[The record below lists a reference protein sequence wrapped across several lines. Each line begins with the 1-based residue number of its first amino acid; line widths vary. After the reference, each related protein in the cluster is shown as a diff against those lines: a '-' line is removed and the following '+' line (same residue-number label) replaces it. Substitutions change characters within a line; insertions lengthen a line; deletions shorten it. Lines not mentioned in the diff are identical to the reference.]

1 MTLLLLY
8 LLKVSVC
15 IAAFYLVYTVTLSRE
30 TFFRLNRFVL
40 LLAIIL
46 SIILPVW
53 TLTITK
59 ENITSLEIRQEA
71 YVGELSSQQI
81 LSLDKVSYGWKET
94 IPIAILCIYF
104 AGALI
109 LLFKY
114 LYGILQIIRIIK
126 NSRKEIFSNIKLYIF
141 HKSVIPFS
149 WFRNIIISEED
160 YISVKEI
167 IIEHEKAHI
176 RLKHSYDLSFINT
189 IAVFQWFNPI
199 FWLLRKELIT
209 IHEYQADN
217 RVLKNG
223 IDARKYQYLLIS
235 KGTVQSFS
243 IPVVNHL
250 CSGNFKK
257 RIKMMHKDQS
267 NPNKA
272 IKVLFLIPLLAIAV
286 AAFAKTEY
294 VISPPDV
301 SLSNENVISPP
312 DVSLSNE
319 IVTSPPNVSSTSE
332 LIKEP
337 QRDTK
342 VNRDQVVPV
351 TIMKNGT
358 YSLGQWSS
366 YSSNKNINEA
376 TRDNIDQVI
385 KDIVSKMKYPKDSIH
400 FFIKFEE
407 GDLRT
412 VNPDHLKSLLEALN
426 NNEIKSISSERKT
439 NEFMQLKKGVLSVKI
454 NDVGL
459 FMVNNE
465 FVTNNNEVEYLLK
478 KHIEKLKSTSND
490 SILAEVQTS
499 DKTPIESLNMLKD
512 ILQKENIT
520 NVNYLYAKKLQA
532 NEEFPKSLLTNIPK
546 FLAGQIIYP
555 EDAKES
561 GAKGEFYVKI
571 KSEKGVIKLAEVI
584 DIKDDFDTPRCGS
597 VIITGYGRSTEITTE
612 KSNEAETAKG
622 LASIKNEL
630 LRVTALLS
638 QYEDSEWKNANY
650 DFVIHV
656 IFLIR

>member
-8 LLKVSVC
+8 LLKVSLC

-40 LLAIIL
+40 LLAVIL

-59 ENITSLEIRQEA
+59 EIIASPEIGQEV
-71 YVGELSSQQI
+71 YVGELSSQQQ
-81 LSLDKVSYGWKET
+81 LTSDKVSYGWKEA

-109 LLFKY
+109 LFFKY
-114 LYGILQIIRIIK
+114 LHGILQIIRIMK

-141 HKSVIPFS
+141 HKAVIPFS

-160 YISVKEI
+160 YISGKEI

-176 RLKHSYDLSFINT
+176 RLKHNHDLLFINI

-209 IHEYQADN
+209 IHEYQADSC
-217 RVLKNG
+217 VLKNG

-257 RIKMMHKDQS
+257 RIKMMLKDQS

-301 SLSNENVISPP
+301 LLSNEMVISPP

-319 IVTSPPNVSSTSE
+319 LVTSPPDVSSKSE
-332 LIKEP
+332 SIKEP
-337 QRDTK
+337 QRDTQ

-400 FFIKFEE
+400 FLIKFEE
-407 GDLRT
+407 GDLHT
-412 VNPDHLKSLLEALN
+412 VNSDHLKLLLDVLKIN
-426 NNEIKSISSERKT
+426 GIKSISSERKT
-439 NEFMQLKKGVLSVKI
+439 NEYIKLKKGVLSVKI

-459 FMVNNE
+459 FLVNNE
-465 FVTNNNEVEYLLK
+465 FVTNSNEVEYLLK
-478 KHIEKLKSTSND
+478 KHIEKLKSASNEP
-490 SILAEVQTS
+490 IIAEVQTS
-499 DKTPIESLNMLKD
+499 GKTPIEALNMLKD

-520 NVNYLYAKKLQA
+520 NVNYLYAKKVQA
-532 NEEFPKSLLTNIPK
+532 NEEFPKSLTTKIPK
-546 FLAGQIIYP
+546 FIAPQMIYP
-555 EDAKES
+555 EDAKKS
-561 GAKGEFYVKI
+561 ATRGEFYVKI

-584 DIKDDFDTPRCGS
+584 DIKDDFGTPRCEPL
-597 VIITGYGRSTEITTE
+597 IIVAYGRSTEVITE
-612 KSNEAETAKG
+612 KSNETETAKG

-638 QYEDSEWKNANY
+638 QYDDPEWKNANH
-650 DFVIHV
+650 DFILQV
-656 IFLIR
+656 IFELR

>member
-8 LLKVSVC
+8 LLKVSLC

-40 LLAIIL
+40 LLAVIL

-59 ENITSLEIRQEA
+59 EIIASPEIGQEV
-71 YVGELSSQQI
+71 YVGELSSQQQ
-81 LSLDKVSYGWKET
+81 LTSDKVSYGWKEA

-109 LLFKY
+109 LFFKY
-114 LYGILQIIRIIK
+114 LHGILQIIRIMK

-141 HKSVIPFS
+141 HKAVIPFS

-160 YISVKEI
+160 YISGKEI

-176 RLKHSYDLSFINT
+176 RLKHNHDLLFINI

-209 IHEYQADN
+209 IHEYQADSC
-217 RVLKNG
+217 VLKNG

-257 RIKMMHKDQS
+257 RIKMMLKDQS

-286 AAFAKTEY
+286 AVFAKTEY

-319 IVTSPPNVSSTSE
+319 IVTSTPNVSSTSE
-332 LIKEP
+332 SIKEP

-400 FFIKFEE
+400 FLIKFEE
-407 GDLRT
+407 GDLHT
-412 VNPDHLKSLLEALN
+412 VNSDHLKLLLDVLKIN
-426 NNEIKSISSERKT
+426 GIKSISSERKT
-439 NEFMQLKKGVLSVKI
+439 NEYIKLKKGVLSVKI

-459 FMVNNE
+459 FLVNNE
-465 FVTNNNEVEYLLK
+465 FVTNSNEVEYLLK
-478 KHIEKLKSTSND
+478 KHIEKLKSASNEP
-490 SILAEVQTS
+490 IIAEVQTS
-499 DKTPIESLNMLKD
+499 GKTPIEALNMLKD

-520 NVNYLYAKKLQA
+520 NVNYLYAKKVQA
-532 NEEFPKSLLTNIPK
+532 NEEFPKSLTTKIPK
-546 FLAGQIIYP
+546 FIAPQMIYP
-555 EDAKES
+555 EDAKKS
-561 GAKGEFYVKI
+561 ATRGEFYVKI

-584 DIKDDFDTPRCGS
+584 DIKDDFDTPRCEPL
-597 VIITGYGRSTEITTE
+597 IIVAYGRSTEVITE
-612 KSNEAETAKG
+612 KSNETETAKG

-638 QYEDSEWKNANY
+638 QYDDPEWKNANH
-650 DFVIHV
+650 DFILQV
-656 IFLIR
+656 IFELR

>member
-1 MTLLLLY
+1 VTIFLSY

-15 IAAFYLVYTVTLSRE
+15 TAVFYLAYILTLSKE
-30 TFFRLNRFVL
+30 TFFKLNRVV
-40 LLAIIL
+40 IL
-46 SIILPVW
+46 SAVLASGVLPIW
-53 TLTITK
+53 TLKITK
-59 ENITSLEIRQEA
+59 EILISHELRQDTFL
-71 YVGELSSQQI
+71 GELTGEQLLTSSDSSTGWADFLPVVVLIIFLTGAAIVSLRNIYGVFQI
-81 LSLDKVSYGWKET
+81 
-94 IPIAILCIYF
+94 F
-104 AGALI
+104 
-109 LLFKY
+109 
-114 LYGILQIIRIIK
+114 RIIK
-126 NSRKEIFSNIKLYIF
+126 NSKKEIRSDVKIHISKNE
-141 HKSVIPFS
+141 VIPFS
-149 WFRNIIISEED
+149 WFRNIIISTED
-160 YISVKEI
+160 YKTNREV
-167 IIEHEKAHI
+167 IIEHERAHI
-176 RLKHSYDLSFINT
+176 QLKHNYDLLFINT
-189 IAVFQWFNPI
+189 VAIIQWFNPI

-209 IHEYQADN
+209 IHEYQADS

-235 KGTVQSFS
+235 KGTLQSFS

-257 RIKMMHKDQS
+257 RIKMMLKDQS

-301 SLSNENVISPP
+301 SLSNEIVISPP
-312 DVSLSNE
+312 DVSLSKE
-319 IVTSPPNVSSTSE
+319 IVKSPPDASSKSE
-332 LIKEP
+332 TIKEP
-337 QRDTK
+337 QRDTQ

-400 FFIKFEE
+400 FLIKFEE
-407 GDLRT
+407 GDLHT
-412 VNPDHLKSLLEALN
+412 VNSDHLKLLLDVLKIN
-426 NNEIKSISSERKT
+426 GIKSISSERKT
-439 NEFMQLKKGVLSVKI
+439 NEYIKLKKGVLSVKI

-459 FMVNNE
+459 FLVNNE
-465 FVTNNNEVEYLLK
+465 FVTNSNEVEYLLK
-478 KHIEKLKSTSND
+478 KHIEKLKSASNEP
-490 SILAEVQTS
+490 IIAEVQTS
-499 DKTPIESLNMLKD
+499 GKTPIEALNMLKD

-520 NVNYLYAKKLQA
+520 NVNYLYAKKVQA
-532 NEEFPKSLLTNIPK
+532 NEEFPKSLTTKIPK
-546 FLAGQIIYP
+546 FIAPQMIYP
-555 EDAKES
+555 EDAKKS
-561 GAKGEFYVKI
+561 ATRGEFYVKI

-584 DIKDDFDTPRCGS
+584 DIKDDFDTPRCEPL
-597 VIITGYGRSTEITTE
+597 IIVAYGRSTEVITE
-612 KSNEAETAKG
+612 KSNETETAKG

-638 QYEDSEWKNANY
+638 QYDDPEWKNANH
-650 DFVIHV
+650 DFILQV
-656 IFLIR
+656 IFELR